1 MTAPVEGATTT
12 AAAAADSGGLRMTL
26 STGLCS
32 HKPSMRFVKRWRSR
46 TVRRGGGGEWIG
58 RWTVVVSNSA
68 ADLWGGLSG
77 VRNFPVWGDCRW
89 LEIRMLYYYC

>member
-1 MTAPVEGATTT
+1 M
-12 AAAAADSGGLRMTL
+12 
-26 STGLCS
+26 
-32 HKPSMRFVKRWRSR
+32 
-46 TVRRGGGGEWIG
+46 RRGGGGEWIG